1 MFRSRAL
8 RSEMLRSRLSPD
20 SAIINMYGQVQQVA
34 KAIVEIRVLN
44 KVEPDLILQRP
55 EGLTFTE

>member
-1 MFRSRAL
+1 
-8 RSEMLRSRLSPD
+8 
-20 SAIINMYGQVQQVA
+20 MYGQVQQVA